1 MLKDDIDAKNCM
13 VLFQQCPSLIQWIC
27 TGELCGNILLVE
39 YPMLKLVN
47 YCSCLSSLYDIY
59 TAQEHGHDYLLTEF
73 EQMCC
78 KVLLPSLTSTCLNN
92 RVPLVYHSHWLGF
105 TRKTLTT
112 IAAQQGDELRDKFIA
127 ETPVFH
133 LQIIVWVDEMG
144 SDSQVAWL
152 QLERNQSSEPRTFLE
167 LKERGWVSVVGSNIS
182 ERGVIEDVL
191 KILCKQLAQV

>member
-1 MLKDDIDAKNCM
+1 MPKSYSVDLHWRDVWQHLVSWLSYAK
-13 VLFQQCPSLIQWIC
+13 I
-27 TGELCGNILLVE
+27 GELLF
-39 YPMLKLVN
+39 
-47 YCSCLSSLYDIY
+47 SLSSPYDIY
-59 TAQEHGHDYLLTEF
+59 TVQEHGHDYLLTEF

-78 KVLLPSLTSTCLNN
+78 KVLLPSLTSTCLNH

-133 LQIIVWVDEMG
+133 LQMIVWVDEMG

-152 QLERNQSSEPRTFLE
+152 EFERNPSSEPCSWNWRKGQWLA
-167 LKERGWVSVVGSNIS
+167 LILVNVMSLRMC
-182 ERGVIEDVL
+182 L
-191 KILCKQLAQV
+191 KICANN